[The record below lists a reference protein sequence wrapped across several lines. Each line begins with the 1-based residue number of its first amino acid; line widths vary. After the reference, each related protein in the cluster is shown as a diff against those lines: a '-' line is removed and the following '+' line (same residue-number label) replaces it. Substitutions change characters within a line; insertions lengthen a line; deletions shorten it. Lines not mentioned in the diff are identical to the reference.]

1 MALGDVFNPMF
12 LRNVYS
18 SCLSLLPS
26 GCMRYANTHMDTVPK
41 FLTHTLVLMVVC
53 NFFLLLSSLS
63 VSFLTFLA
71 CLLLS
76 VQNVSILL
84 AATPQGQQLAPRL
97 FAPTEFMLGVCL
109 GITIGGTILSFFVCL
124 TFGRIHAYC
133 AHHTEGPDSCGWRAG
148 SLNGV
153 WWWSSCIFWLDLIC
167 CFLLALGHGDIS
179 SQSTTQQYQ
188 SLDTDDP
195 SMMGSGGQQQSYN
208 QNQYQG
214 GQQQQQAPAFAQ
226 RQQQQQGSYASGG
239 YNNVPDVQSEAPPNA
254 SHPLQTPNVLSV

>member
-1 MALGDVFNPMF
+1 MALGDVVMNA
-12 LRNVYS
+12 YS
-18 SCLSLLPS
+18 SCLSLLPTS
-26 GCMRYANTHMDTVPK
+26 AMRYASAHMDTAPK
-41 FLTHTLVLMVVC
+41 FLTHTLVVMVVC

-71 CLLLS
+71 CFLLS
-76 VQNVSILL
+76 LQNVSILL
-84 AATPQGQQLAPRL
+84 AATPQGQQLAPRF

-109 GITIGGTILSFFVCL
+109 GITIGGTILSFFLCL

-133 AHHTEGPDSCGWRAG
+133 FHHPEGADSCGWRAG

-188 SLDTDDP
+188 SLDTNDP
-195 SMMGSGGQQQSYN
+195 SSMGNNQAYN
-208 QNQYQG
+208 QNQYQQG
-214 GQQQQQAPAFAQ
+214 EHQQQAPAFAQ
-226 RQQQQQGSYASGG
+226 QQQQQGGYHNGG
-239 YNNVPDVQSEAPPNA
+239 YNNVPDATSQSDAPPNA
-254 SHPLQTPNVLSV
+254 SHPLQTPNIMNV